1 MERAEQKTV
10 TAADLSARQR
20 DLLRKHRDVRVRE
33 LATRYLGAA
42 NAAARQDVYAA
53 YKAALQLTGVAARGR
68 AFFENRCAACHQYAG
83 LGNDFGPDLTA
94 ARTGGREKLLTSIVD
109 PNREV
114 LPQYFI
120 CSVETKDG
128 ESIGGIVRNETETT
142 VTLRQPG
149 GSEHRTPLEHCQHE
163 NRQPVVHARRPR
175 GRFEPAGYG

>member
-1 MERAEQKTV
+1 M
-10 TAADLSARQR
+10 
-20 DLLRKHRDVRVRE
+20 
-33 LATRYLGAA
+33 
-42 NAAARQDVYAA
+42 
-53 YKAALQLTGVAARGR
+53 AARGR
-68 AFFENRCAACHQYAG
+68 AFFESRCAACHQYAG

-128 ESIGGIVRNETETT
+128 ESISGIVRNETATT

-149 GSEHRTPLEHCQHE
+149 GSERTVPRSNIASMKTASQSFMPEGLEAGLSTQDMADLI
-163 NRQPVVHARRPR
+163 QFI
-175 GRFEPAGYG
+175 FEPSP